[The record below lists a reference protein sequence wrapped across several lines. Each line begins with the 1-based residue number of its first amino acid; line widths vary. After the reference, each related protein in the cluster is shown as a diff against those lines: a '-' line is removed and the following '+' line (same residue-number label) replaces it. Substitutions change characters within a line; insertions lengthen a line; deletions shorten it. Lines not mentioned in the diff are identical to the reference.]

1 MAHEVF
7 PRIKNST
14 VDKIRTMI
22 NADKRP
28 MDSTKNG
35 DFIFGISAPRD
46 AASSAYSRADDGYN
60 AQQEGDAWAC
70 A

>member
-1 MAHEVF
+1 
-7 PRIKNST
+7 
-14 VDKIRTMI
+14 MI